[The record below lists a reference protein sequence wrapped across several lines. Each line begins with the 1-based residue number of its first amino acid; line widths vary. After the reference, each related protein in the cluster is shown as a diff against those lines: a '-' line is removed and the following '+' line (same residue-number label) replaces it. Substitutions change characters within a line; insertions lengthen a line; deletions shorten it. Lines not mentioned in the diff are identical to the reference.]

1 MYPTPG
7 TCPVCGEELIVTRLQ
22 CPDCGSELSGNFT
35 LGRIYRLNPQ
45 QMHFVELMIKN
56 RGNVSRVGEE
66 LSIPYSAAR
75 SRLDEI
81 IRALGYQVEEE
92 PGVTPELRQ
101 EILARLAA
109 GEITADEAARRL
121 RGA

>member
-1 MYPTPG
+1 M
-7 TCPVCGEELIVTRLQ
+7 VTRLQ
-22 CPDCGSELSGNFT
+22 CPDCESELSGNFT

-66 LSIPYSAAR
+66 LGIPYSAAR

-92 PGVTPELRQ
+92 PGVPPETRR

-109 GEITADEAARRL
+109 GEITAEEAARQL